1 VGLQIDANDRPNLLR
16 DITEAF
22 ARERLNVLSVRSNTR
37 GDVARFSFVVEVTS
51 AQRLAQVMSN
61 LQQIPGVAACT
72 RY

>member
-1 VGLQIDANDRPNLLR
+1 MGLQIDASDRPDLLR
-16 DITEAF
+16 DIIEAF

-37 GDVARFSFVVEVTS
+37 GDVARFNFIVEVTS

-61 LQQIPGVAACT
+61 LLQIAGVGGCT